1 MSLSADEDHQRAL
14 VRLARYIT
22 EAAEILA
29 SWDPYSDEHSDADAW
44 PHEPTA
50 YGYRQRRRDADT
62 WQAFTKI
69 RFIALTHLLPLAER
83 QLPDIPAHRVR
94 PRWSWQ
100 LKTLRT
106 SLDELYC
113 LQEHWLAERDA
124 LPDRA
129 VPGTAEYDEPLADR
143 NAEAWHY
150 LDTWAVHGQALLDI
164 NTAAQQQPRR
174 RTRPPT
180 ATVIPAARTKPAPRR
195 TP

>member
-14 VRLARYIT
+14 VRLTRYIT

-29 SWDPYSDEHSDADAW
+29 RWDAYSDEHSDAEGW
-44 PHEPTA
+44 PHDPLA

-62 WQAFTKI
+62 WEAFAKI
-69 RFIALTHLLPLAER
+69 RFVALTHLLPFAER
-83 QLPDIPAHRVR
+83 QLTNIPTLRVR

-129 VPGTAEYDEPLADR
+129 VPGTEEYDEPLADR
-143 NAEAWHY
+143 NAEA
-150 LDTWAVHGQALLDI
+150 
-164 NTAAQQQPRR
+164 
-174 RTRPPT
+174 
-180 ATVIPAARTKPAPRR
+180 
-195 TP
+195 